1 MGDYALGLTQ
11 LLKALEIVET
21 LKIDD
26 ALPDVLDG
34 IAGIYYQISDYPEAL
49 NYMYKQL
56 EAAERIGD
64 KRRIANAYNNLSVA
78 YSEMGDYTRSAETQH
93 KNLKI
98 AVEIG
103 YRRIEC
109 ISLLNIAGISIRLAT
124 IKRHWNTDCMVC
136 LLARKQVSS
145 FLKYM
150 PMTFLA
156 VLI

>member
-1 MGDYALGLTQ
+1 MKYPLGLSQ
-11 LLKALEIVET
+11 LFKAQEIVET
-21 LKIDD
+21 LKIYD

-34 IAGIYYQISDYPEAL
+34 IAGIYFQISDYPEAL

-56 EAAERIGD
+56 ESAERIGD

-109 ISLLNIAGISIRLAT
+109 ISLLNLAGIIHEDWRLSKGFGIWIA
-124 IKRHWNTDCMVC
+124 WSAC
-136 LLARKQVSS
+136 
-145 FLKYM
+145 
-150 PMTFLA
+150 
-156 VLI
+156 